1 MTDGTLTRETRI
13 RISDAQVSAALEGE
27 TVILSMRD
35 GIYFGLD
42 RVGSRI
48 WALAQQPTTLGAI
61 AQGIV
66 AEFDVDD
73 ATAFA
78 DLVRLVQELATHGL
92 VDLTPSSQGPLD
104 G

>member
-66 AEFDVDD
+66 AEFDVDE
-73 ATAFA
+73 ATAFG
-78 DLVRLVQELATHGL
+78 DLVRLAQELAAHGL
-92 VDLTPSSQGPLD
+92 VDLIPASREPLD

>member
-48 WALAQQPTTLGAI
+48 WELAQRPTTLGAI

-66 AEFDVDD
+66 AEFEVDEE
-73 ATAFA
+73 TAFV
-78 DLVRLVQELATHGL
+78 DLLRLVQELATHGL
-92 VDLTPSSQGPLD
+92 VDLIPASQEPLD